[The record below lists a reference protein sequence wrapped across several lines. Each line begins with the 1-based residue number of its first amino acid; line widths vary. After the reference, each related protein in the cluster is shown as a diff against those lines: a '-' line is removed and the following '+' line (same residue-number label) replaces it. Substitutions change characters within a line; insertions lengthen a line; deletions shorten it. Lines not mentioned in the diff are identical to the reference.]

1 VSYNKREIMAVPT
14 YEELLNP
21 ALKAVKNLGG
31 SASIQ
36 EMVDE
41 VATIME
47 LSDEDLEQQIPSKGT
62 STFEYRLAWTRSNLK
77 IYGLFDNSE
86 RGIWS
91 LTEKGNEIDA
101 VDPEEVTRFMRL
113 KNKKRPKKP
122 KKKRSELE
130 ETDEGEEW
138 RAELIEILRKIDP
151 DQFERLCQRML
162 RESGFSEVEV
172 TGRSGD
178 GGIDGTGIVKLGG
191 LLGFPILFQCKRFKG
206 SVGSNVVRDFR
217 GAMVGRADRGL
228 ILTTGVF
235 TRDARQEA
243 SRDGAPPIDLVDG
256 EDILDKL
263 RELRLGIEVETV
275 EVVSVKEEWFK
286 GL

>member
-1 VSYNKREIMAVPT
+1 MAVPK

-21 ALKAVKNLGG
+21 ALQAVKSLGG
-31 SASIQ
+31 SASIP

-41 VATIME
+41 VARILE
-47 LSDEDLEQQIPSKGT
+47 LADDDLEKQHPKGQPV
-62 STFEYRLAWTRSNLK
+62 FEYRLAWARSYLK
-77 IYGLFDNSE
+77 AFGIFDNSE
-86 RGIWS
+86 RGVWS
-91 LTEKGNEIDA
+91 LTEKGGEVDT
-101 VDPEEVTRFMRL
+101 VDPEEVKKLVRS
-113 KNKKRPKKP
+113 KHKKRPSKP
-122 KKKRSELE
+122 KKKHSENE
-130 ETDEGEEW
+130 ETEEGEEW
-138 RAELIEILRKIDP
+138 KTELIEILRKIEP
-151 DQFERLCQRML
+151 DQFERLCQRIL
-162 RESGFSEVEV
+162 RESGFTEVEV

-191 LLGFPILFQCKRFKG
+191 LLGFPILFQCKRYKG

-217 GAMVGRADRGL
+217 GSMIGRADRGL

-256 EDILDKL
+256 DGILDKL

-275 EVVSVKEEWFK
+275 EVVSVKEEWFT

>member
-1 VSYNKREIMAVPT
+1 MQLPCARI
-14 YEELLNP
+14 L
-21 ALKAVKNLGG
+21 
-31 SASIQ
+31 
-36 EMVDE
+36 
-41 VATIME
+41 E
-47 LSDEDLEQQIPSKGT
+47 LSDEDLEKQHPKGQPI
-62 STFEYRLAWTRSNLK
+62 FEYRLAWARSYLK
-77 IYGLFDNSE
+77 AFGIFDNSE
-86 RGIWS
+86 RGVWS
-91 LTEKGNEIDA
+91 ITEKGSEVDA
-101 VDPEEVTRFMRL
+101 VDPEEVKRFMRS
-113 KNKKRPKKP
+113 KQRKRHPTP
-122 KKKRSELE
+122 KKKRSENE
-130 ETDEGEEW
+130 EVEEGEEW
-138 RAELIEILRKIDP
+138 RTELLEILRRIEP
-151 DQFERLCQRML
+151 DQFERLCQRVL
-162 RESGFSEVEV
+162 RESGFTEVEV

-217 GAMVGRADRGL
+217 GAMVDRADRGL

-263 RELRLGIEVETV
+263 RELRLGVEVETV
-275 EVVSVKEEWFK
+275 EIVSVNEEWYR